1 METAVA
7 TFGGILLLFSLGGG
21 ILAKCN
27 CLRANDQS
35 HNVDRI
41 GAGLVGIGL
50 IATAIV
56 IAIGAPVISL
66 LTTFGYPFLG
76 VGGDQFGGLAGP
88 GLQAH
93 RKRQLRKARLR

>member
-66 LTTFGYPFLG
+66 LTTFGVTLVVVLLYSLY
-76 VGGDQFGGLAGP
+76 LA
-88 GLQAH
+88 LS
-93 RKRQLRKARLR
+93 RE

>member
-1 METAVA
+1 MEIAIA

-21 ILAKCN
+21 ILAKCS
-27 CLRANDQS
+27 CFRANDQS

-56 IAIGAPVISL
+56 ISIGAPVVSL
-66 LTTFGYPFLG
+66 LTTFGVTLVVVLLYSLY
-76 VGGDQFGGLAGP
+76 LA
-88 GLQAH
+88 LS
-93 RKRQLRKARLR
+93 RE